1 MINQKKNCDRSLSYN
16 GFTLIELL
24 IVILIIGILSAIV
37 VPSWLGFINRYRL
50 KTSTEQLQWAFR
62 MAQSNAK
69 RDKTAWQIS
78 IKETQE
84 TPKSIQFVLHPA
96 SIPPVQLPAG
106 NWQTLKPG
114 IIIDDKQPNPKG
126 KLETSLRKINPT
138 TNKVTTSGT
147 MYRTL
152 FNYKGCPV
160 YFPNDECT
168 QTSLQALGTITLN
181 HPDLGNTKRCVII
194 STVLGVTRIGKENTK
209 PNTNDRYCY

>member
-1 MINQKKNCDRSLSYN
+1 MINHKKACDRSLSYS

-50 KTSTEQLQWAFR
+50 KTSTDQLQWAFR

-69 RDKTAWQIS
+69 RDKIAWQVS
-78 IKETQE
+78 IQE
-84 TPKSIQFVLHPA
+84 TPKSIQFNLHPA
-96 SIPPVQLPAG
+96 NIAPVQLPAG
-106 NWQTLKPG
+106 SWTTLTPG
-114 IIIDDKQPNPKG
+114 ILIDDKQPNLKG

-194 STVLGVTRIGKENTK
+194 STVLGVTRIGKENIK

>member
-1 MINQKKNCDRSLSYN
+1 MINPKKTCDRSLSYS

-69 RDKTAWQIS
+69 RDKIAWQVS
-78 IKETQE
+78 IEE
-84 TPKSIQFVLHPA
+84 TPKSIQFALHPA
-96 SIPPVQLPAG
+96 TTPPVQLPTG
-106 NWQTLKPG
+106 SWRTLEPG
-114 IIIDDKQPNPKG
+114 IIIDDKQTNPKG
-126 KLETSLRKINPT
+126 KLETTLRKINPT
-138 TNKVTTSGT
+138 TNKVTTSSQ

-194 STVLGVTRIGKENTK
+194 STVLGVTRIGKENIK

>member
-1 MINQKKNCDRSLSYN
+1 MINPKKTCDRSLSYS

-78 IKETQE
+78 IQE
-84 TPKSIQFVLHPA
+84 TPKSIQFALHPA
-96 SIPPVQLPAG
+96 SIPPVQLSAG
-106 NWQTLKPG
+106 NWQTLTPG

-126 KLETSLRKINPT
+126 KLETSLRKVNPT
-138 TNKVTTSGT
+138 TNKVTTTGT
-147 MYRTL
+147 MYRAL
-152 FNYKGCPV
+152 FNHKGCPV
-160 YFPNDECT
+160 YSPNDECT
-168 QTSLQALGTITLN
+168 QTSLQALGRIGLY
-181 HPDLGNTKRCVII
+181 HPDLGKTKRCVII

-209 PNTNDRYCY
+209 PNDDRYCH